1 MTVLQPTRAEDMLML
16 LLSQF
21 PVHFLLSQI
30 GMSLNDATLSLSP
43 PQLFSMPFVVLI
55 TCQLLARKP
64 SIIRSGIHSFLQRH
78 VSAPNNGERRDRDG
92 AGAAA
97 VMQNGCLSRPWTAG
111 VIFIFW
117 EANCCIAEILH
128 CPVFMTD
135 VDITQ
140 TFAAELTAEHAS
152 NMSR

>member
-1 MTVLQPTRAEDMLML
+1 
-16 LLSQF
+16 
-21 PVHFLLSQI
+21 
-30 GMSLNDATLSLSP
+30 
-43 PQLFSMPFVVLI
+43 MPFVVLI

-111 VIFIFW
+111 VIFIFR
-117 EANCCIAEILH
+117 EANCCIDEILH